1 MEYPFF
7 DLSKR
12 GRTKAFRFSDG
23 RVQISVRAP
32 DGQIATIYDKD
43 ILIYI
48 ASLMVEKINAG
59 ETPTQTFTFTAHD
72 YMRVTGKSASGRGYE
87 QITSAI
93 ERLQGTQIK
102 TNIETGGKG
111 VTGFFSWLE
120 RAEINYTTNNSN
132 RRMMRSITIRLCD
145 FIYRS
150 LLNDGRFHT
159 SHPKYFDLSHL
170 ECRVYEIARKHYGRQ
185 YGYRIRLA

>member
-72 YMRVTGKSASGRGYE
+72 YMRVTGKSAAWHGWKRRSCWSRRQRRFPNRCAPRACMTGRMPGRRASRAE
-87 QITSAI
+87 
-93 ERLQGTQIK
+93 ERR
-102 TNIETGGKG
+102 GGKEG
-111 VTGFFSWLE
+111 G
-120 RAEINYTTNNSN
+120 
-132 RRMMRSITIRLCD
+132 
-145 FIYRS
+145 
-150 LLNDGRFHT
+150 
-159 SHPKYFDLSHL
+159 
-170 ECRVYEIARKHYGRQ
+170 
-185 YGYRIRLA
+185 

>member
-1 MEYPFF
+1 MDSEFEIMDTQVDMFDSPLTGSVKGETSLMEYPFF

-59 ETPTQTFTFTAHD
+59 ETPTQTLPFTAPD
-72 YMRVTGKSASGRGYE
+72 YMPVTGNNASGRGDD
-87 QITSAI
+87 QI
-93 ERLQGTQIK
+93 G
-102 TNIETGGKG
+102 
-111 VTGFFSWLE
+111 
-120 RAEINYTTNNSN
+120 RA
-132 RRMMRSITIRLCD
+132 
-145 FIYRS
+145 
-150 LLNDGRFHT
+150 
-159 SHPKYFDLSHL
+159 
-170 ECRVYEIARKHYGRQ
+170 
-185 YGYRIRLA
+185 